1 MSAPRVIYLLSP
13 YPFPVD
19 FGNGAWSYGKNT
31 PTDIAY
37 ILKSDY
43 DELKAKLTA
52 TQSEL
57 AKIYATEPVAVYEG
71 VEFSRYTLRWVNGDL
86 AVGTNFYAAP
96 IPPTDEIVEI
106 KRQRDSAVG
115 SLKWIHNAAK
125 TGASIDVICGY
136 TKGAL
141 QEVRLAAPIPPE
153 PSPRIKDFSELRDE
167 LDAAPISPTIE
178 LATEYAEYIL
188 DHYDRKSKQDRQ
200 LLGKHLAEWADRRYR
215 NAAPIPPDEPRLK
228 RASLMAF
235 GVISEIR
242 KLVGNGKVQF
252 VADLG
257 GSIWTWP
264 DAADSAITELRSVC
278 FDAAHIPT
286 PSQQEALDALDNMDD
301 YARMMGL
308 IAIGPIE
315 TLRDFIL
322 ARPDTEGSGK

>member
-1 MSAPRVIYLLSP
+1 MTDEEISKLWLNHYPSAN
-13 YPFPVD
+13 D
-19 FGNGAWSYGKNT
+19 FARAI
-31 PTDIAY
+31 IAAR
-37 ILKSDY
+37 
-43 DELKAKLTA
+43 DE
-52 TQSEL
+52 EL
-57 AKIYATEPVAVYEG
+57 RGQEPVATVWSA
-71 VEFSRYTLRWVNGDL
+71 FSSIKVNLRIDGDL
-86 AVGTNFYAAP
+86 PIGTKLYAAP

-278 FDAAHIPT
+278 FDAAPIQPT
-286 PSQQEALDALDNMDD
+286 PSQQEALDSLAGLLLGIELPQGKALV
-301 YARMMGL
+301 ARQ
-308 IAIGPIE
+308 E
-315 TLRDFIL
+315 RVCCLRDFIL